1 MTGSSERY
9 QRLSLIALGG
19 MGEVWRAEDTVLH
32 REVALKLLKPEYA
45 QDPDFRARFETEARM
60 TAALLHPGIA
70 AVFDYGE
77 ADDDGLV
84 RPFLVMELVD
94 GQPLSDLLRP
104 GVPMPAERAVD
115 LAAQAAEAL
124 GVAHRTGLVHR
135 DVKPANLLVT
145 TDGTVKVTDFGIA
158 RAADAVPLTATG
170 QILGTPHYLS
180 PEQAEGHLATPA
192 SDVYALGVVLFQC
205 LTGTRPFTGETA
217 VSTALAHLRDPVPTL
232 PEELPARV
240 RAVTERALAKDP
252 EERYPDG
259 AAFAAA
265 LRGEDEET
273 QILAAPLATEGSA
286 GIAAGSRLLSRLPA
300 WWPVAVAAVLGAA
313 LLLAVVLTHLSDAPP
328 PSDTPSTV
336 TTPRA
341 DRTPSPSSSPK
352 PTATPTA
359 RSTAPAPVHHR
370 TKTKARHTKP
380 KAHKGGG
387 PSTHT
392 QHHGRGP
399 GKGKGHR

>member
-1 MTGSSERY
+1 
-9 QRLSLIALGG
+9 
-19 MGEVWRAEDTVLH
+19 
-32 REVALKLLKPEYA
+32 
-45 QDPDFRARFETEARM
+45 
-60 TAALLHPGIA
+60 
-70 AVFDYGE
+70 
-77 ADDDGLV
+77 
-84 RPFLVMELVD
+84 
-94 GQPLSDLLRP
+94 
-104 GVPMPAERAVD
+104 MPAERAVD

-399 GKGKGHR
+399 GKGKGHP